1 MVDGRFADCGRVF
14 FMRDSDSSDTPGRAA
29 QDFFEITPDKVLA
42 AVERLGVRCTGRVL
56 ALNSMENRV
65 YEVELDIDLP
75 DNAHKWEAFRVI
87 KLYRPGRWSEQQI
100 LEEHEFLREA
110 AASDLSV
117 VVPLEFPSGSTL
129 AMLPGTAIHYA
140 VFPKVGGRI
149 SDELSDNELEQI
161 GRFIGRL
168 HAVGSAHPFKARMA
182 LTVQSY
188 GYDNLEYLKAN
199 RLIPQTVEAHFLR
212 IAERIFNVTEPWFNG
227 VAQHRIHGDC
237 HLGNILWLWSK
248 CSVVDFDDSVMGPS
262 VQDLWLLTP
271 GRDEDS
277 IRRQGALVRG
287 YSSMRPFDN
296 SSLRLREPLRAL
308 RMVHFT
314 TWIAK
319 RFEDPAFKQVF
330 VDYGSE
336 RYWREQLVA
345 LQEVGEC
352 LGIA

>member
-1 MVDGRFADCGRVF
+1 MITNETT
-14 FMRDSDSSDTPGRAA
+14 SAA
-29 QDFFEITPDKVLA
+29 QAFFEITPEKVLA
-42 AVERLGVRCTGRVL
+42 AVERLGPRCTGRVL

-65 YEVELDIDLP
+65 YEVELDCDLP
-75 DNAHKWEAFRVI
+75 PKAPKWEAFRVI
-87 KLYRPGRWSEQQI
+87 KFYRPGRWTREQI
-100 LEEHEFLREA
+100 LEEHEFLAQA
-110 AASDLSV
+110 AAADIPVVTPITLS
-117 VVPLEFPSGSTL
+117 SGSTL
-129 AMLPGTAIHYA
+129 ETLPGTSIYYA

-149 SDELSDNELEQI
+149 LDELSDEELEQI
-161 GRFIGRL
+161 GRLIARL
-168 HAVGSAHPFKARMA
+168 HSVGGARPFKHRLE
-182 LTVQSY
+182 LTVKSY
-188 GYDNLEYLKAN
+188 GYENLEYLRVNK
-199 RLIPQTVEAHFLR
+199 LLPSTVEAHFLR
-212 IAERIFNVTEPWFNG
+212 IAERIFTTTEPWF
-227 VAQHRIHGDC
+227 ADAPRQRIHGDC

-248 CSVVDFDDSVMGPS
+248 ASVVDFDDSLMGPS

-277 IRRQGALVRG
+277 LRRQEVLIRG
-287 YSSMRPFDN
+287 YTAMRPFD
-296 SSLRLREPLRAL
+296 STQTRLREPLRAL

>member
-1 MVDGRFADCGRVF
+1 M
-14 FMRDSDSSDTPGRAA
+14 SDVESDAARA
-29 QDFFEITPDKVLA
+29 FFEITPDRVLA
-42 AVERLGVRCTGRVL
+42 AVEKLGVRCTGRVL

-65 YEVELDIDLP
+65 YEVELDIDVP
-75 DNAHKWEAFRVI
+75 SGSPRWDAFRIV
-87 KLYRPGRWSEQQI
+87 KLYRPGRWTEEQI

-110 AASDLSV
+110 AAADLPV
-117 VVPLEFPSGSTL
+117 VTPLEFSPGLTL
-129 AMLPGTAIHYA
+129 ERLPGTSIFYA

-149 SDELSDNELEQI
+149 LDELSDAELEQI
-161 GRFIGRL
+161 GRLIARL
-168 HAVGSAHPFKARMA
+168 HSVGSAHPFQYRME
-182 LTVQSY
+182 LTVKSY
-188 GYDNLEYLKAN
+188 GYDNLEYLRER
-199 RLIPQTVEAHFLR
+199 RLIPLSVEAHFLR
-212 IAERIFNVTEPWFNG
+212 IAERIFSVVEPWFNE
-227 VAQHRIHGDC
+227 VERQRIHGDC

-248 CSVVDFDDSVMGPS
+248 CAVVDFDDSLMGPC

-277 IRRQGALVRG
+277 LRRQEVLLRG
-287 YSSMRPFDN
+287 YTSLKPFDRG
-296 SSLRLREPLRAL
+296 SLRLREPLRAL

-314 TWIAK
+314 SWIAK

-345 LQEVGEC
+345 LQEVGES

>member
-1 MVDGRFADCGRVF
+1 MTDHEPDAARAF
-14 FMRDSDSSDTPGRAA
+14 FD
-29 QDFFEITPDKVLA
+29 ITPDKVLA
-42 AVERLGVRCTGRVL
+42 AVEQLGVRCSGRVL

-75 DNAHKWEAFRVI
+75 PKAAKWEAFRVI
-87 KLYRPGRWSEQQI
+87 KLYRPGRWSREQI

-110 AASDLSV
+110 AAADLPV
-117 VVPLEFPSGSTL
+117 VVPLTFPSGSTL
-129 AMLPGTAIHYA
+129 ERLPDSQIYFA

-149 SDELSDNELEQI
+149 SDELTDDELEQI
-161 GRFIGRL
+161 GRLLARL
-168 HAVGSAHPFKARMA
+168 HSVGSVHPFQHRLA

-188 GYDNLEYLKAN
+188 GYDNLAYLHQHK
-199 RLIPQTVEAHFLR
+199 LIPVTVEAHFLR
-212 IAERIFNVTEPWFNG
+212 IAERIFSTTESWFRD
-227 VAQHRIHGDC
+227 VAMQRIHGDC

-248 CSVVDFDDSVMGPS
+248 CSVVDFDDSTMGPC

-277 IRRQGALVRG
+277 LRRQKVLVRG
-287 YSSMRPFDN
+287 YATMRPFDHG
-296 SSLRLREPLRAL
+296 SLRLREPLRAL

>member
-1 MVDGRFADCGRVF
+1 M
-14 FMRDSDSSDTPGRAA
+14 SDFELDPAELDPA
-29 QDFFEITPDKVLA
+29 KAFFEITPDKVLA

-65 YEVELDIDLP
+65 YEVELDVDLAP
-75 DNAHKWEAFRVI
+75 KAPKWEAFRVI
-87 KLYRPGRWSEQQI
+87 KLYRPGRWSVAQI

-110 AASDLSV
+110 AAADLPV
-117 VVPLEFPSGSTL
+117 VVPLEFPSGATL
-129 AMLPGTAIHYA
+129 ETLPGTSIHYA

-149 SDELSDNELEQI
+149 LDELSDEELEQI
-161 GRFIGRL
+161 GRLIARL
-168 HAVGSAHPFKARMA
+168 HSVGGAHPFRHRLA
-182 LTVQSY
+182 LTVKSY
-188 GYDNLEYLKAN
+188 GYDNIEYLRNHK
-199 RLIPQTVEAHFLR
+199 LIPQTVESHFLR
-212 IAERIFNVTEPWFNG
+212 IAERIFTVTEPWFAE
-227 VAQHRIHGDC
+227 VAQQRIHGDC

-248 CSVVDFDDSVMGPS
+248 CAVVDFDDSLTGPC

-277 IRRQGALVRG
+277 LRRQEALLQG
-287 YSSMRPFDN
+287 YSSMRPFDRG
-296 SSLRLREPLRAL
+296 SLRLREPLRAL

-345 LQEVGEC
+345 LQEVGEH